1 MPLKS
6 QGSPRGRVRRGA
18 ASAPAGALQVG
29 GRVFLRHLRADD
41 EAGFTAQVRA
51 SRALHR
57 GLVFP
62 PTDAASFAGLLL
74 RVHQPRA
81 YQIHVVCRREDGALC
96 GVMNLTEI
104 QRGPLESAN
113 LGYYALSPHA
123 GQGYMREGMVLVL
136 RQAFT
141 RLKLHRV
148 EVAIQPDNSASIALA
163 LAGGFRP
170 EGYSPRFLKIGGRW
184 RDHVRFAL
192 LSEDWRR
199 SRRRASSASE

>member
-1 MPLKS
+1 MY
-6 QGSPRGRVRRGA
+6 
-18 ASAPAGALQVG
+18 
-29 GRVFLRHLRADD
+29 LRHLRADD
-41 EAGFTAQVRA
+41 EASFTSQVRA

-62 PTDAASFAGLLL
+62 PTDAATFARLLVRL
-74 RVHQPRA
+74 HRPDT

-113 LGYYALSPHA
+113 LGYYALVPHA
-123 GQGYMREGMVLVL
+123 GQGYMREGMGLVL
-136 RQAFT
+136 RQAFV

-148 EVAIQPDNSASIALA
+148 EVSIQPGNVASIALA
-163 LAGGFRP
+163 LGAGFRP

-184 RDHVRFAL
+184 RDHIRFAL

-199 SRRRASSASE
+199 ARGRASGEGD